1 MSDSTNASNPQRIVV
16 LGGGR
21 VGSAIARDLAKD
33 DGFRVTVADHD
44 DAVQER
50 LAPFTDIAVQS
61 ADLGDRQV
69 LHSVIADADLVVGAV
84 PGWMGYQTLEG
95 IIEAGKN
102 VVDISFFE
110 EDPAPLDALAKEK
123 GVTAVM
129 DCGVAPGL
137 SNLMLGHWAA
147 KYERIDRFVCLV
159 GGLPQDPEPPWNY
172 KAPYSPSD
180 VIEMY
185 TRPARMRRGGKA
197 ITLEALSEPELL
209 DFPGVGTLEAF
220 NTDGSRTLMDFEDIP
235 DLVERTLRYPGH
247 REYIALLRDGGF
259 FDRTPRQVGQGAH
272 RAHGHDVANALRAVV
287 PRAEG
292 LRPHRHA
299 PHRRR
304 HPARPAHSGSAG
316 SVRPL
321 RPRAGHLVHGPHH
334 RLSLRRGN
342 ATRRPW
348 NLSAARSVTAGS
360 GRTLCRLLPGG
371 DGGFGGAGHPVRS
384 PLVGVAVDKPR
395 SLHQPSQLVGDG
407 MTRPTFIGGDQ
418 VRWIDVPVAY
428 VTADAETQLSATA
441 VVALLP
447 ALGVGDA
454 PQGLRR
460 IVVAVP
466 EIPAD
471 VVTTAVDVGPAPD
484 FQIVGTAG
492 RGLLPSVVRILGPAV
507 ADGKAAG
514 INLP

>member
-1 MSDSTNASNPQRIVV
+1 MSDSTNASNPQRVVV

-69 LHSVIADADLVVGAV
+69 LHSVIADADVVVGAV

-209 DFPGVGTLEAF
+209 EFPGVGTLEAF

-259 FDRTPRQVGQGAH
+259 FDRTPRQVGKAHIAPMDMTSQMLFEQWFQGPQDYDLTAM
-272 RAHGHDVANALRAVV
+272 RLIVEGILQGQPTREVLDLCDLFDREQGISSMARTTGYPCAAVTRLVAGGTFRQSGVSPPEVVGRYADCFQAVM
-287 PRAEG
+287 ADLE
-292 LRPHRHA
+292 
-299 PHRRR
+299 
-304 HPARPAHSGSAG
+304 ARG
-316 SVRPL
+316 VRFE
-321 RPRAGHLVHGPHH
+321 
-334 RLSLRRGN
+334 
-342 ATRRPW
+342 
-348 NLSAARSVTAGS
+348 AR
-360 GRTLCRLLPGG
+360 
-371 DGGFGGAGHPVRS
+371 
-384 PLVGVAVDKPR
+384 
-395 SLHQPSQLVGDG
+395 
-407 MTRPTFIGGDQ
+407 
-418 VRWIDVPVAY
+418 
-428 VTADAETQLSATA
+428 
-441 VVALLP
+441 
-447 ALGVGDA
+447 
-454 PQGLRR
+454 
-460 IVVAVP
+460 
-466 EIPAD
+466 
-471 VVTTAVDVGPAPD
+471 
-484 FQIVGTAG
+484 
-492 RGLLPSVVRILGPAV
+492 
-507 ADGKAAG
+507 
-514 INLP
+514 